1 MSSFL
6 DRAAETAALEGV
18 LAAVR
23 DGLSGVLV
31 LRGEAGIG
39 NADEVHAVG
48 RRSAARIYVRAG
60 KEVGR
65 RPKSRPLGSAPASDL
80 SMRRYARSPGQGP
93 RTRAVC
99 GPTIPSAVR
108 PW

>member
-1 MSSFL
+1 MSALL

-39 NADEVHAVG
+39 KTALLDW
-48 RRSAARIYVRAG
+48 AAGGRAG
-60 KEVGR
+60 CR
-65 RPKSRPLGSAPASDL
+65 W
-80 SMRRYARSPGQGP
+80 PG
-93 RTRAVC
+93 
-99 GPTIPSAVR
+99 
-108 PW
+108 